1 MNEIMSK
8 LRPEECKRRIFMPSE
23 ARLEI
28 FLKKYEIRALKF
40 IVLAIKRFFLLKSV
54 KRCIRDS
61 PYLGQRGAWPS
72 WPPGSATG

>member
-8 LRPEECKRRIFMPSE
+8 LRLEECERRILFMPSE

-40 IVLAIKRFFLLKSV
+40 IA
-54 KRCIRDS
+54 
-61 PYLGQRGAWPS
+61 
-72 WPPGSATG
+72 